1 MGERLHRLSPHPVGL
16 QNDHWSG
23 YRIHCNSSDRP
34 PGTIAAE
41 DMGVPVS
48 TGADG
53 RLAIT
58 EAIGQK
64 RVEARVRLH
73 NVSKTG
79 DDSRRLQTTQEGNK
93 LYTRQRVISQLEAK
107 VVRHQPVTKTAS
119 IGFESRWG
127 RHHNTCN
134 CNKL

>member
-1 MGERLHRLSPHPVGL
+1 ML
-16 QNDHWSG
+16 
-23 YRIHCNSSDRP
+23 
-34 PGTIAAE
+34 
-41 DMGVPVS
+41 

-64 RVEARVRLH
+64 TVEARTRLH

-79 DDSRRLQTTQEGNK
+79 DDSRRLQTTQEGNE
-93 LYTRQRVISQLEAK
+93 LYTRQRVIKQLKTK
-107 VVRHQPVTKTAS
+107 VVRHQQFSFLRP

-127 RHHNTCN
+127 RHLIHDHQVP
-134 CNKL
+134 